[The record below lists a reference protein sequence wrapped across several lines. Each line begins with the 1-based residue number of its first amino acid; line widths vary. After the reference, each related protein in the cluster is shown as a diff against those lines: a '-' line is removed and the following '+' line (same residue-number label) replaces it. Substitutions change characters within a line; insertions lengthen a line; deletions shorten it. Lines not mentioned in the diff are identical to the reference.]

1 GTGMQSLR
9 PTIRLLLSITLSIG
23 FLFLNGRSQQTS
35 PKPNEQAGGAQPASK
50 GQRPGAQ
57 AASKEKSPPKD
68 KTQPAD
74 EEGAK
79 ADGATPKEE
88 NKPNLAE
95 LRQRGI
101 ELVQQV
107 GEEANFLDDRRK
119 AAIIQAVAA
128 DVIWPYREQLAR
140 DLFRRAFETAVT
152 HSQET
157 QNDKGQQASQSDRAP
172 RTDVRIEV
180 LKLI

>member
-1 GTGMQSLR
+1 
-9 PTIRLLLSITLSIG
+9 
-23 FLFLNGRSQQTS
+23 
-35 PKPNEQAGGAQPASK
+35 
-50 GQRPGAQ
+50 
-57 AASKEKSPPKD
+57 
-68 KTQPAD
+68 
-74 EEGAK
+74 
-79 ADGATPKEE
+79 
-88 NKPNLAE
+88 
-95 LRQRGI
+95 
-101 ELVQQV
+101 
-107 GEEANFLDDRRK
+107 DRRK

-180 LKLI
+180 LKLINKRDPKMGGEYNEKFSEAKVRETQERTLRNPGSGQRLGSGAHNFFGSNVPAVEGLMSIANALLNEDSKMAADVARRAVGLGVSS